1 MAYFQEINGFSSDI
15 RRNCT
20 SSRRYTCC
28 ASDGMHATSGAL
40 FIQCQRKI
48 YHNQLIVKIQG
59 ID

>member
-28 ASDGMHATSGAL
+28 ETICDVRCKRPGYD
-40 FIQCQRKI
+40 KPI
-48 YHNQLIVKIQG
+48 YLHLNHLVHPVPEK
-59 ID
+59 